1 MRHLLLLLVALPA
14 TIVVAAAPKATV
26 TSVSQSAD
34 RTVTVRYSLA
44 NPPAVVTFSVET
56 NGANG
61 WVELDGRCV
70 SSVAGDIFKKVTFDS
85 GEFRWNVDGFGL
97 EGPIAS
103 GNLRVKLTAW
113 RTDDT
118 PDYMVV
124 NIAAYGMAAADRVRY
139 YTSTNELPGGLL
151 DNTEYRKSMVVM
163 RRLHARGIPW
173 TMGSPAGEQGRAGG
187 SRETQHQVTLTNDYY
202 LGVFPLTV
210 AQVTA
215 IYSTENSGQTA
226 GFPVDRAMRICDRVY
241 YTNGNF
247 PMRSSNWPAAP
258 AAGTILYKLRTL
270 TAGVVDDWDLPTE
283 AQWEFACRANQPIG
297 YWGNGVEYHFEDG
310 YPYTTDH
317 GMPGRYRYNQGSDWW
332 KTWNDYTNTVARTL
346 GVTNACPIAGSYAPN
361 AYGFYDMHGG
371 IWEWCLDWYAE
382 DITGLNGVVNIDP
395 ADGSKLADG
404 VTAGQKRVMRGGDY
418 KSVASVCRTARRY
431 DAAPTYPGD
440 SQEGGARLCCR
451 AGLK

>member
-1 MRHLLLLLVALPA
+1 MKSFGMFMAMA
-14 TIVVAAAPKATV
+14 ASVAAAAAAPQATV
-26 TSVSQSAD
+26 TYLSQAAD

-44 NPPAVVTFSVET
+44 NPPAVVTFSAET

-70 SSVAGDIFKKVTFDS
+70 SYVVGDIFRRIASDA

-124 NIAAYGMAAADRVRY
+124 QLANGVAATDRVRY

-151 DNTEYRKSMVVM
+151 DNPEYRQSQLVM
-163 RRLHARGIPW
+163 RRIHARGMPW
-173 TMGSPAGEQGRAGG
+173 VMGSPPGEPGRAGDT
-187 SRETQHQVTLTNDYY
+187 RETQHPAMLTNDYY
-202 LGVFPLTV
+202 IGVFPITV
-210 AQVTA
+210 AQMGA
-215 IYSTENSGQTA
+215 IYGQGIQVTTGA
-226 GFPVDRAMRICDRVY
+226 FPIDRAMRICDRVY

-247 PMRSSNWPAAP
+247 PMRNTNWPAPP
-258 AAGTILYKLRTL
+258 ADGTVLARLRAL
-270 TAGVVDDWDLPTE
+270 TTGIIDDWELPTE
-283 AQWEFACRANQPIG
+283 AQWEYACRAGQPVG

-310 YPYTTDH
+310 YPYTTDLR
-317 GMPGRYRYNQGSDWW
+317 MPGRYRYNQGSDWW
-332 KTWNDYTNTVARTL
+332 KAWQDYSTNSAPQ

-361 AYGFYDMHGG
+361 AFGLYDMHGG

-382 DITGLNGVVNIDP
+382 NITGLNGAVNIDP
-395 ADGSKLADG
+395 TDGTKLADG
-404 VTAGQKRVMRGGDY
+404 VTAGARRVLRGGDY
-418 KSVASVCRTARRY
+418 KANACVCRAAYRR
-431 DAAPTYPGD
+431 DAEPAYPGD